1 MTLIDLRSDTVT
13 RPTPEMMA
21 AIAAAELGDDVY
33 GEDPT
38 VNALQDMAAAMLG
51 KEAAILVP
59 TGTMG
64 NLAAVLAHCG
74 RGDEVILGNLSHT
87 YLFEAGGIA
96 ALGGV
101 HPRVLVN
108 RPDGT
113 LDLEE
118 VEAAIR
124 SDDPHFP
131 VTRLI
136 SLESTQNRCRGA
148 VLPLEYVRQAGAL
161 AKRRGLKLHL
171 DGARFFNAVVALG
184 LDPAE
189 YAAPFDSI
197 TFCLSKALCAPVG
210 SVLAG
215 DRAFIARAHR
225 ARKILGG
232 GMRQAGVLAAAGIVA
247 LQSMIERLADD
258 HANARVLA
266 QKLTAVPGLAVEN
279 PLPESNMVYFK
290 LDDGVR
296 ISDDDLMRSLA
307 EQGILIHDVNPR
319 RYRLV
324 THYWV
329 TADMIDIFVDAL
341 AQQLAPAAQPGAVER
356 L

>member
-1 MTLIDLRSDTVT
+1 MSMIDLRSDTVT

-21 AIAAAELGDDVY
+21 AIAKAELGDDVY

-38 VNALQDMAAAMLG
+38 VNALQDLAAAMLG
-51 KEAAILVP
+51 KEAAIFVP

-101 HPRVLVN
+101 HPRVLAN

-113 LDLEE
+113 LDIGEI
-118 VEAAIR
+118 EAAIR

-131 VTRLI
+131 ITRLI

-148 VLPLEYVRQAGAL
+148 VLSLEYVQQVGAL

-171 DGARFFNAVVALG
+171 DGARFFNAVMALG
-184 LDPAE
+184 VDPAE
-189 YAAPFDSI
+189 YAAPFDTV

-210 SVLAG
+210 SVLVG
-215 DRAFIARAHR
+215 DRDFIQRAHR

-232 GMRQAGVLAAAGIVA
+232 GMRQVGVLAAAGIVA
-247 LQSMIERLADD
+247 LQSMVERLADD
-258 HANARVLA
+258 HANARELA
-266 QKLTAVPGLAVEN
+266 RKLTSVPGITVEN
-279 PLPESNMVYFK
+279 PQPETNMVYFT
-290 LDDGVR
+290 LQDDVR
-296 ISDDDLMRSLA
+296 ISDDDLMAELA
-307 EQGILIHDVNPR
+307 QQGILIHDVNPR

-324 THYWV
+324 THYWFRNE
-329 TADMIDIFVDAL
+329 MIDPFVAAL
-341 AQQLAPAAQPGAVER
+341 GEKLARPA
-356 L
+356 